1 MKVCVYWAVGKG
13 AGRGGGGVAADRIF
27 LFFRN
32 KRKYTHVCKYDV
44 NIINVLTAVIVFC

>member
-1 MKVCVYWAVGKG
+1 MYWAVGKG
-13 AGRGGGGVAADRIF
+13 AGRGGGGGGVAADRTF

-44 NIINVLTAVIVFC
+44 NIINVLTVVIVFC

>member
-1 MKVCVYWAVGKG
+1 MCI
-13 AGRGGGGVAADRIF
+13 GRWGRGRGVGGGGGGAADRIF